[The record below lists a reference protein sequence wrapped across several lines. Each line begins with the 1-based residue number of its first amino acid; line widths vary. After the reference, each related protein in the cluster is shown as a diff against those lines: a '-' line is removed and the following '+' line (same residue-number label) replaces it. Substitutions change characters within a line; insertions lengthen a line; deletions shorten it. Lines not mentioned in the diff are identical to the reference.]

1 MQFPLQA
8 RADVTMGLQCQSN
21 SHCIPMVTSARACYE
36 NCIEFS
42 LFYEKNAISIT
53 RHKKHWF
60 NVYCRHHQL
69 QDLHNFETSNS
80 VCIIE
85 CEAKNDSCVIGQH
98 CDNNLIHIMYAL
110 CITIL
115 HYRIISS
122 SKYCRVRLEWV
133 SEFSSVFWRLHKVQC
148 LVFEHELQEVHHLEF
163 SGFSKA
169 CIHILAKICL
179 LSTTKTFN

>member
-1 MQFPLQA
+1 
-8 RADVTMGLQCQSN
+8 MGYGDEN
-21 SHCIPMVTSARACYE
+21 SINFILFSFTCCIYWFFLSLPTAQ
-36 NCIEFS
+36 NIFS
-42 LFYEKNAISIT
+42 YLIALMLWSTEISIT

-179 LSTTKTFN
+179 LSTTKSFN